1 MLKDSLSN
9 TETGLSLITHYTNL
23 MKRPTLLLLALILLF
38 SATAQRHYY
47 IGVPFHVGY
56 LKDST
61 RFVMDCLPWHPNGR
75 VDQMYMPRYLE
86 PLKQFLTEHPGYK
99 CNFLLYSHE
108 QNES

>member
-47 IGVPFHVGY
+47 IGDSVPRGLFERFHSVG
-56 LKDST
+56 DG
-61 RFVMDCLPWHPNGR
+61 LPAVAPERKSGPEVYAARCRAAEAVHGLAPWL
-75 VDQMYMPRYLE
+75 QMQLPALQSRA
-86 PLKQFLTEHPGYK
+86 K
-99 CNFLLYSHE
+99 
-108 QNES
+108 

>member
-1 MLKDSLSN
+1 
-9 TETGLSLITHYTNL
+9 

-75 VDQMYMPRYLE
+75 VDQKYMPRYLE
-86 PLKQFLTEHPGYK
+86 PLKQFMALHPGYK